1 EANVHSL
8 MRSRVQELACAREA
22 RDGPTARK
30 ERTCPCAASNI
41 DLINIAQEP
50 CECVDVAGSAGGLFD
65 ATAMPE
71 VSVPFPLRCATP
83 GAVHPADLIAPHCR
97 RSAGQPGA
105 L

>member
-1 EANVHSL
+1 

-50 CECVDVAGSAGGLFD
+50 CECVDVAGSAGGLFG

-71 VSVPFPLRCATP
+71 VSVPFPLRCTTA
-83 GAVHPADLIAPHCR
+83 GAVHPANAIAFHR
-97 RSAGQPGA
+97 GRSAWKAGA